1 MRTGK
6 MTDPMVVHVP
16 ARRGAGGAKIAG
28 KETAT
33 AAYARLSAEVSG
45 LLAQFEARLTEHA
58 KKQQAEPRHWGYVG
72 DLGYFA
78 EQLRTIA
85 SDPE

>member
-1 MRTGK
+1 MRTA
-6 MTDPMVVHVP
+6 TNQAPMVVHVP
-16 ARRGAGGAKIAG
+16 ARRGAGGAQIAG

-33 AAYARLSAEVSG
+33 AAYARLSAEVAG
-45 LLAQFEARLTEHA
+45 LMRKFEARLVEHA

-78 EQLRTIA
+78 DQLRSIA